1 MTDYKFDIDGK
12 KLSSKEINAK
22 KDFDSFYKGVQ
33 AKGKA
38 FYQKGWF
45 WASTGLATVV
55 LGALLIVNIGDLNTT
70 LNEQSKTD
78 PVAQDNLTEKPFI
91 NPPFD
96 DLRVE
101 FDVFQVD
108 ANKGGI
114 FKSRHGSI
122 LRIPAFAFFNKKGK
136 TITNQTVDLK
146 FTEYKD
152 VADQI
157 ISGIPMTYDSAGT
170 KYMFSSAGM
179 VEVRGYIGD
188 SAVNLNPEKPIEVE
202 MKSNY
207 SSTEYNFYCLDEK
220 NKKWEYL
227 GKDSVSKPEPKKLTQ
242 EEINAKIPIIKKE
255 DIVIPK
261 DQIDAELQK
270 APEYQKRKR
279 KRIQIQAQIDELSLA
294 IPSPP
299 RKADENTQKFSLDI
313 IEKENPELCSYKD
326 VQFQLAPG
334 ETINPIHANTNW
346 NKVDLKK
353 LEGEQLMV
361 TFSKTNS
368 AEEVKYKVIPVLEGL
383 AYEKAHEEYLNMQS
397 KLQNHKKALKEVEK
411 KIKFFAKQIRSQK
424 IDEGLV
430 KAKLERLERIATL
443 EKAQFTNKKI
453 KAEVIRFFQVENF
466 GVYNCDR
473 MKKMQ
478 KKEPELL
485 TTIHFKKDVNEALII
500 DVFPE
505 LNGIFS
511 HLAIINEAYEGF
523 ENSKRT
529 IGLVNNQ
536 IGILQQIDNGQMVFK
551 VMGKPRSKSDLAKWL
566 EL

>member
-78 PVAQDNLTEKPFI
+78 PVAPDNLTEKPFI

-101 FDVFQVD
+101 SDVFQVD

-136 TITNQTVDLK
+136 TITNQTVELK

-207 SSTEYNFYCLDEK
+207 SSTQYNFYCLEEK
-220 NKKWEYL
+220 NKK
-227 GKDSVSKPEPKKLTQ
+227 
-242 EEINAKIPIIKKE
+242 
-255 DIVIPK
+255 
-261 DQIDAELQK
+261 
-270 APEYQKRKR
+270 
-279 KRIQIQAQIDELSLA
+279 
-294 IPSPP
+294 
-299 RKADENTQKFSLDI
+299 
-313 IEKENPELCSYKD
+313 
-326 VQFQLAPG
+326 
-334 ETINPIHANTNW
+334 
-346 NKVDLKK
+346 
-353 LEGEQLMV
+353 
-361 TFSKTNS
+361 
-368 AEEVKYKVIPVLEGL
+368 
-383 AYEKAHEEYLNMQS
+383 
-397 KLQNHKKALKEVEK
+397 
-411 KIKFFAKQIRSQK
+411 
-424 IDEGLV
+424 
-430 KAKLERLERIATL
+430 
-443 EKAQFTNKKI
+443 
-453 KAEVIRFFQVENF
+453 
-466 GVYNCDR
+466 
-473 MKKMQ
+473 
-478 KKEPELL
+478 
-485 TTIHFKKDVNEALII
+485 
-500 DVFPE
+500 
-505 LNGIFS
+505 
-511 HLAIINEAYEGF
+511 
-523 ENSKRT
+523 
-529 IGLVNNQ
+529 
-536 IGILQQIDNGQMVFK
+536 
-551 VMGKPRSKSDLAKWL
+551 
-566 EL
+566 